1 MDLEAASSRARFM
14 SRDHDPKFAKTFAA
28 VLAGAGLK
36 VIPPAI
42 RVPRMNSIMER
53 WIQTCRYELLD
64 RTLIWNQKHLMH
76 ALREFETFYNG
87 HRPHRTLDQ
96 AAPLRPLSEPISL
109 TEQTMHLEVRRR
121 DRLGGTLHEYQ
132 RAA

>member
-1 MDLEAASSRARFM
+1 LSLQYALSRGFRARD
-14 SRDHDPKFAKTFAA
+14 SKFTKAFDA
-28 VLAGAGLK
+28 VVADTGLK
-36 VIPPAI
+36 VITTGI

-76 ALREFETFYNG
+76 ALREIGPFYDG
-87 HRPHRTLDQ
+87 HRPHRTLSQ
-96 AAPLRPLSEPISL
+96 AAPLRPLPEPISL
-109 TEQTMHLEVRRR
+109 TERIAHLEVRRR

-132 RAA
+132 RTA